1 MMNKEKFIQ
10 LAYLYILDELD
21 EKDKTEF
28 ENQLMQD
35 DDLKNEFENI
45 SNNLT
50 ALKMN
55 KPSMIS
61 QDVLIE
67 SRHSLMREIRKES
80 VNPSFITKLK
90 ITIRNYYFSNYKL
103 AFGGIVTFA
112 FGIVIGYILLI
123 SKSNKPTPSLTDNIS
138 HETEKISNVQI
149 TKPASNDS
157 LAEVHFDAIKQVK
170 FKAKLSDPIVQKLL
184 LSSLMNDPNPGDR
197 IRSVNSISIQE
208 KNNNFKSDPKIEQ
221 VLITALTHDKN
232 PAVRREALNVL
243 IKYPYDLE
251 IRDALLIVLSRDRN
265 SGMRVAAINAFADLK
280 QSGETLDEETKN
292 VLNTKKKTDNNDF
305 IKIRAASILQEVN

>member
-1 MMNKEKFIQ
+1 
-10 LAYLYILDELD
+10 
-21 EKDKTEF
+21 
-28 ENQLMQD
+28 
-35 DDLKNEFENI
+35 
-45 SNNLT
+45 
-50 ALKMN
+50 
-55 KPSMIS
+55 MIS

-67 SRHSLMREIRKES
+67 SRHSLMREIRKEA
-80 VNPSFITKLK
+80 VNPTLIAK
-90 ITIRNYYFSNYKL
+90 IKISIRNYFFTNYKL

-112 FGIVIGYILLI
+112 LGIVIGYILLMP
-123 SKSNKPTPSLTDNIS
+123 KSNKPTPSFSDNIS

-149 TKPASNDS
+149 TKPSSNDS
-157 LAEVHFDAIKQVK
+157 LAEVHFDAVKQVK
-170 FKAKLSDPIVQKLL
+170 FKVKVSDPIVQKLL

-197 IRSVNSISIQE
+197 IRSVNSISLQE
-208 KNNNFKSDPKIEQ
+208 KNNNFKSDPKIER

-251 IRDALLIVLSRDRN
+251 IRDALLFVLSRDRN

>member
-10 LAYLYILDELD
+10 LAYLYILDVLD
-21 EKDKTEF
+21 EKVKTEF

-45 SNNLT
+45 SYTLN
-50 ALKMN
+50 ALKIN

-67 SRHSLMREIRKES
+67 SRHSLMREIRKEA
-80 VNPSFITKLK
+80 VNPTLIAKLK
-90 ITIRNYYFSNYKL
+90 ISIRNYFFTNYKL

-112 FGIVIGYILLI
+112 LGIVIGYILLMP
-123 SKSNKPTPSLTDNIS
+123 KSNKPTPSFSDNIS

-149 TKPASNDS
+149 TKPSSNDS
-157 LAEVHFDAIKQVK
+157 LAEVHFDAVKQVK
-170 FKAKLSDPIVQKLL
+170 FKVKVSDPIVQKLL

-197 IRSVNSISIQE
+197 IRSVNSISLQE
-208 KNNNFKSDPKIEQ
+208 KNNNFKSDPKIER

-251 IRDALLIVLSRDRN
+251 IRDALLFVLSRDRN

-305 IKIRAASILQEVN
+305 IKIRAASILQEIN